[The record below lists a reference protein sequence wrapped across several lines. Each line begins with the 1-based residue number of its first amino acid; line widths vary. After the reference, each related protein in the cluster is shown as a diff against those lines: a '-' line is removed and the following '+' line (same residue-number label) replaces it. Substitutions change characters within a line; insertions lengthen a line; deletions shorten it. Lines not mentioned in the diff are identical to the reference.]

1 VRARESRIAEET
13 VSAIDFFGRMIGA
26 IEDGNWYY
34 AGEKLSQL
42 VSTLNSLDAQ
52 LGLAVPG
59 GRDVAAYVA
68 EHSQEYRVG
77 RALYGS
83 RPADTTPTG
92 STVAVA
98 DPSTTEPRARQQAAA
113 WHLAHTLLRPL
124 PLMTWELSSHAD
136 DTALEG
142 RPDDE
147 HAPAQQADAVRQWA
161 QALNLPDPVAEQAP
175 ELPGYMFES
184 QGTRH
189 GVTVRVR
196 VYLAELPADG
206 GQ

>member
-59 GRDVAAYVA
+59 SRDVAAYVA

-92 STVAVA
+92 PAAVI
-98 DPSTTEPRARQQAAA
+98 DPSLTEPRARQQAAA
-113 WHLAHTLLRPL
+113 WHLAHLLLRDL
-124 PLMTWELSSHAD
+124 PLMDWELASHSGQAVL
-136 DTALEG
+136 TG
-142 RPDDE
+142 RPCADT
-147 HAPAQQADAVRQWA
+147 PAQEVDAVRQWA
-161 QALNLPDPVAEQAP
+161 AALNLPAPVCTAP
-175 ELPGYMFES
+175 SGLHGYLFASE
-184 QGTRH
+184 GDRH
-189 GVTVRVR
+189 GVTICIRTH
-196 VYLAELPADG
+196 LAELPADG
-206 GQ
+206 DR